1 MKNLTEIV
9 FIIDKSGSMFGLEK
23 DTIGGFNSTIQ
34 KQLKE
39 DGIAYVS
46 TILFNGSTEVLH
58 DRVELDKIMPLT
70 LNDYQPAGSTA
81 LYDALGGA
89 INHIRKVHRD
99 GRKED
104 LPEKTIFIITTD
116 GMENASHRYSRK
128 MVKELI
134 SHQQEKHNWEF
145 IFLGANIDSGDT
157 AESIGI
163 KRNRARNYVND
174 CRGVKENYACMSEA
188 ISYVRQS
195 ISLDDDTWKKVDR

>member
-9 FIIDKSGSMFGLEK
+9 FVIDKSGSMFGLEK

-70 LNDYQPAGSTA
+70 LNNYQPAGSTA

-89 INHIRKVHRD
+89 INQIRKVHRYA
-99 GRKED
+99 RKED

-134 SHQQEKHNWEF
+134 SHQQEKQ
-145 IFLGANIDSGDT
+145 
-157 AESIGI
+157 
-163 KRNRARNYVND
+163 Y
-174 CRGVKENYACMSEA
+174 
-188 ISYVRQS
+188 
-195 ISLDDDTWKKVDR
+195 

>member
-9 FIIDKSGSMFGLEK
+9 FVIDKSGSMFGLEK

-70 LNDYQPAGSTA
+70 LNNYQPAGSTA

-89 INHIRKVHRD
+89 INHIRKVHRYA
-99 GRKED
+99 RKED

-174 CRGVKENYACMSEA
+174 SLGVKENYACMSEA

>member
-9 FIIDKSGSMFGLEK
+9 FVIDKSGSMFGLEN
-23 DTIGGFNSTIQ
+23 DTIGGFNSTIE

-46 TILFNGSTEVLH
+46 TILFNHTAEVIH
-58 DRVELDKIMPLT
+58 DRVDLREVKPLT
-70 LNDYQPAGSTA
+70 ISDYISGGSTA

-89 INHIRKVHRD
+89 INHIKKVHRYA
-99 GRKED
+99 RKED

-116 GMENASHRYSRK
+116 GMENASRRYSRK

-134 SHQQEKHNWEF
+134 STQQEKHNWEF

-163 KRNRARNYVND
+163 KRSRARNYIND
-174 CRGVKENYACMSEA
+174 ALGVKENYACMSEA
-188 ISYVRQS
+188 ISYVRQNF
-195 ISLDDDTWKKVDR
+195 SLDDDTWMKGDR

>member
-9 FIIDKSGSMFGLEK
+9 FVIDKSGSMFGLEK
-23 DTIGGFNSTIQ
+23 DTIGGFNSTIE

-39 DGIAYVS
+39 DGSAYVS
-46 TILFNGSTEVLH
+46 TILFNHTSEVLH
-58 DRVELDKIMPLT
+58 DRVDLKEVKPLT
-70 LNDYQPAGSTA
+70 QNDYVAGGSTA

-89 INHIRKVHRD
+89 INHIKKVHRYS
-99 GRKED
+99 RKED

-116 GMENASHRYSRK
+116 GMENASRRYSRK

-134 SHQQEKHNWEF
+134 STQQEKHNWEF
-145 IFLGANIDSGDT
+145 IFLGANIDSGYT

-174 CRGVKENYACMSEA
+174 SFGVKENYACMSEA

-195 ISLDDDTWKKVDR
+195 ISLDDDTWMKGDR